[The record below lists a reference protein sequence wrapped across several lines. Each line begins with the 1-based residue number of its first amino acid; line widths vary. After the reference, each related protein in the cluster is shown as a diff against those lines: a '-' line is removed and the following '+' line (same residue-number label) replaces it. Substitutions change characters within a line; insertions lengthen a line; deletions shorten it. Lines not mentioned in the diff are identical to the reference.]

1 MSPRAAG
8 PAPARLWTLAALAG
22 LAAVCWFGLGMS
34 RGMLLSSDVK
44 SRCWPWAPYLHA
56 DNLQA
61 PLLSDPVWQF
71 VPWLEFA
78 RRELLAG
85 RLPLWNPHQ
94 DGGVPLLG
102 NGQAAIASPL
112 VLPALL
118 LGVKTGW
125 NLTLLLRILVAAMG
139 TFLWLRDGGRSRRA
153 ACLGAAMFALS
164 GPFVAWLEHPHTLTA
179 AAVPFVLLFA
189 RRIARNASVGST
201 VGLALAT
208 ATVLLGGHPETACI
222 AAIVVLLFTVGEVG
236 RARASLHVLG
246 SAVTGALL
254 AAPAVL
260 PLLEYFSLSAARYGA
275 QRHPF
280 VLPLA
285 SLVRFVAPHAHVG
298 HPIEAAATVS
308 LVGLALAVVGAV
320 ACRHDRRQM
329 ASLGVAALLLLL
341 AYDNPLARL
350 MAAHTPIYWSRA
362 IIFLPLPLGFLAA
375 GGLDALGAFSRWRL
389 GRRASA
395 ALSAGLVL
403 AAGVELLV
411 AARGVHAVT
420 PAAEVDRQTP
430 LLRRLAAETQPF
442 RVLPLHTFLPPNSA
456 TALGLDDVRGYDAL
470 APRAWRKERDAMGHF
485 TSTSTVTDV
494 LEPWNLAP
502 GGRALDL
509 WNVKYL
515 LLHPQLPYTAARLNR
530 EFGLDL
536 EEVYLGA
543 DGRLLLNRR
552 VLPRARLEGGG
563 EVRVEEAYATRW
575 LFRVTARA
583 DTWLVLADP
592 MFPGWQA
599 DVDGRP
605 AAIASAVG
613 SPIRVAVPAGRHV
626 VGVEYRPLSFRL
638 GVGLACAGLVVL
650 GAVVGR
656 GARANRPDVAGQHG
670 PPGPGGAAQ
679 RG

>member
-1 MSPRAAG
+1 MSPRTAG
-8 PAPARLWTLAALAG
+8 PASARLRTLAALAG
-22 LAAVCWFGLGMS
+22 FAAVCWFGLGMS
-34 RGMLLSSDVK
+34 RGLLLSSDVK

-56 DNLQA
+56 ANLQS

-85 RLPLWNPHQ
+85 RIPLWNPHE

-112 VLPALL
+112 VLPALIF
-118 LGVKTGW
+118 GVKTGW

-139 TFLWLRDGGRSRRA
+139 AFLWLRDVGRSRPA

-189 RRIARNASVGST
+189 GRLARNRSAGAT

-208 ATVLLGGHPETACI
+208 ATVLLGGHPETACM
-222 AAIVVLLFTVGEVG
+222 AAIVVLLFTVGDVRET
-236 RARASLHVLG
+236 RASLRVIG
-246 SAVTGALL
+246 GTVTGVLL

-260 PLLEYFSLSAARYGA
+260 SLLEYLFQSAARYGA

-320 ACRHDRRQM
+320 ACQHDRRRT
-329 ASLGVAALLLLL
+329 AAFGVAAVLLLL

-350 MAAHTPIYWSRA
+350 MAARTPIYWSRA

-375 GGLDALGAFSRWRL
+375 GGLDALRGFSRRRL
-389 GRRASA
+389 GRRASSALA
-395 ALSAGLVL
+395 AALVL

-420 PAAEVDRQTP
+420 PAAEVDRTTP

-442 RVLPLHTFLPPNSA
+442 RILPLHTFLPPNSA

-470 APRAWRKERDAMGHF
+470 APRAWRKEREAMGHF
-485 TSTSTVTDV
+485 TRTSTVTDV

-515 LLHPQLPYTAARLNR
+515 LLHPQLPFTADRLNR

-536 EEVYLGA
+536 EEVYLGD

-563 EVRVEEAYATRW
+563 EVRVEEAHASRW
-575 LFRVTARA
+575 LLRVSALAETQ
-583 DTWLVLADP
+583 LVLADP
-592 MFPGWQA
+592 MFPGWEA
-599 DVDGRP
+599 DVDGRSV
-605 AAIASAVG
+605 AIASAVG
-613 SPIRVAVPAGRHV
+613 SPIRVAVPSGRHV
-626 VGVEYRPLSFRL
+626 VEVEYRPLSFRL
-638 GVGLACAGLVVL
+638 GVGMACAALLVL
-650 GAVVGR
+650 GAVVWR
-656 GARANRPDVAGQHG
+656 GARANPPEVAGQHG
-670 PPGPGGAAQ
+670 LPAPGGAAH
-679 RG
+679 RP